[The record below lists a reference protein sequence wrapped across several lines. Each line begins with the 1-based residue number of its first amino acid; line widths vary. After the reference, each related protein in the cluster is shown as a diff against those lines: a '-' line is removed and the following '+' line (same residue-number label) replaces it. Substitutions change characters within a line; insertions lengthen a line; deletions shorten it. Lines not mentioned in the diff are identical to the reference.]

1 MANLK
6 IWMVTLTIIMGV
18 SFTSCINGEDNT
30 IQPVSGII
38 TLKNTFPYQFQV
50 EGGDLVYEANS
61 ATIAGLSENVSPGD
75 IIFLNAQ
82 YDTSTQVVDQNTK
95 KIIVTVIGATKLNE
109 QAFSS
114 IEDVAY
120 NRSVVATSHL
130 QEKFAPFFY
139 SKNWLIFPVAFYV
152 EKAAWENAL
161 KHTFYLVYDA
171 EHEGNNDNTM
181 VLRLR
186 HQSTEDVKKETTS
199 ASITK
204 AFRITNFVNT
214 FNGGST
220 NKLKTIKIITQ
231 EQSGNSPEIAEGS
244 KDSYR
249 EHTYDLDYSKMV
261 KE

>member
-30 IQPVSGII
+30 IQSVYGVI

-75 IIFLNAQ
+75 IVLLNAQ
-82 YDTSTQVVDQNTK
+82 YDTSTQVIDQNTK

-109 QAFSS
+109 QAFSVM
-114 IEDVAY
+114 EDVEY

-130 QEKFAPFFY
+130 GANYTPGFY
-139 SKNWLIFPVAFYV
+139 SKNWLVLPIAFYI

-161 KHTFYLVYDA
+161 KHTFYLVYDE
-171 EHEGNNDNTM
+171 EHEANSDNTM

-186 HQSTEDVKKETTS
+186 HQSTEDVKKETAS

-204 AFRITNFVNT
+204 AFRITSFVSK

-249 EHTYDLDYSKMV
+249 EYTYDLDYSKMV